1 MEARF
6 LPQNIDAETS
16 VLGSILIDPDA
27 MEHIVGILR
36 AEDFYRDVHQTI
48 YIAMEQLFAQ
58 QTPAD
63 FVTLC
68 DALEQ
73 QNQLDEI
80 GGESYILSLVN
91 HVPTSGNLLHY
102 AHIVAR
108 TSVLR
113 RLIHAGSQ
121 IVAEAYEDQEED
133 VTTTLERAEQQIFE
147 VSQRYTQGTQSASHV
162 RELLVGYLDRLT
174 QASYQQGMTGVPT
187 GFKDLDCLT
196 NGLHSSDLI
205 IVAARPAVGKTSFA
219 LSLAYHASVHH
230 RRNVGIFSL
239 EMSKEQL
246 MQRLLAIDAGI
257 DQQHL
262 RAGLIEDD
270 EWERIAT
277 SMSTLSEAGIWID
290 DTANL
295 SPLQLRSKARRWIA
309 DHHID
314 LIIID
319 YLQLME
325 AGGSD
330 GRKGENRTQ
339 LVSLISRSLKTLAR
353 ELNVP
358 ILALAQ
364 LSRAVEAR
372 ASKVPQLSDLRESGS
387 IEADADM
394 VLLLYRDELYNPETT
409 RPNTADVLIAKHR
422 HGPVGEVVLTFDKR
436 QTRFRDFSHVYEP
449 GKNTSNII

>member
-1 MEARF
+1 MKPRL
-6 LPQNIDAETS
+6 LPQNLEAESS
-16 VLGSILIDPDA
+16 VLGSLLIDPDA
-27 MEHIVGILR
+27 ITQVADLIR
-36 AEDFYRDVHQTI
+36 AEDFYRDAHQMVYAAI
-48 YIAMEQLFAQ
+48 EQLFVQ

-73 QNQLDEI
+73 QHRLDEV
-80 GGESYILSLVN
+80 GGENYILSLVN
-91 HVPTSGNLLHY
+91 HVPTSGNILHY

-121 IVAEAYEDQEED
+121 IVAEAYEDEEED
-133 VTTTLERAEQQIFE
+133 VTTTLERAEQLIFA
-147 VSQRYTQGTQSASHV
+147 VTQRSTQRTQTASHA
-162 RELLVGYLDRLT
+162 REILVGYLDRLM
-174 QASYQQGMTGVPT
+174 QASKKQGVTGVPT
-187 GFKDLDCLT
+187 GFTGLDRLT
-196 NGLHSSDLI
+196 NGLQPSDLI

-219 LSLAYHASVHH
+219 LSLAYNAAVRYHQ
-230 RRNVGIFSL
+230 NVGIFSL

-257 DQQHL
+257 DQQRL
-262 RAGLIEDD
+262 RAGFVEDE
-270 EWERIAT
+270 EWERITA

-295 SPLQLRSKARRWIA
+295 SPLQLRSKARRWITE
-309 DHHID
+309 HNID

-319 YLQLME
+319 YLQLMDASSGE
-325 AGGSD
+325 
-330 GRKGENRTQ
+330 GRKAENRTQ
-339 LVSLISRSLKTLAR
+339 QVSMISRSLKALAR
-353 ELNVP
+353 ELNIP

-394 VLLLYRDELYNPETT
+394 VWLLYRDELYNPDTT
-409 RPNTADVLIAKHR
+409 RPGTADVLIAKHR
-422 HGPVGEVVLTFDKR
+422 HGPVGEVVLAFDKP
-436 QTRFRDFSHVYEP
+436 QTRFRDLEIEHAE
-449 GKNTSNII
+449 GKRQGINV